1 MHAIKVEKVQDKWI
15 LMASNGF
22 SKQVT
27 SEAAREALSSS
38 KEDMKACFELWQ
50 RVMKG
55 YHRPDDITII
65 LFEWNECETKNK
77 DNLLIQ

>member
-1 MHAIKVEKVQDKWI
+1 MHAINVEKVQDKWI

-38 KEDMKACFELWQ
+38 KEDMNEACFNY
-50 RVMKG
+50 G
-55 YHRPDDITII
+55 
-65 LFEWNECETKNK
+65 NEP
-77 DNLLIQ
+77 